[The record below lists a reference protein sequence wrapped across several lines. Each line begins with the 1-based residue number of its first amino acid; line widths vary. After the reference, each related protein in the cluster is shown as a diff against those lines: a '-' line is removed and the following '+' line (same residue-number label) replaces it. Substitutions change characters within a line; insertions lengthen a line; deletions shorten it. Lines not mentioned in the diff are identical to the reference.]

1 MASLERSHTPID
13 FDHRL
18 DEQWQHFE
26 TSISYL
32 KPSEIALVRKA
43 FDLAKKAHAP
53 QIRSTGEPYITH
65 PLSVAQI
72 LADIHLDADTLC
84 AAILHDVIE
93 DTEIPKK
100 VIVAEF
106 SEDIANLVDGVSK
119 LTQMEFSSKAE
130 AQAENYRKML
140 LAMTHDIRVIIVK
153 LADRLH
159 NMRTLLT
166 LSDEKKHRV
175 SKETLE
181 IYAPIANRLGMHNIR
196 VELEELA
203 FQAIYPLRYKIIHD
217 AVFKARGYHQEAL
230 SGIKKTIQQRL
241 EHFQIAEDGVH
252 SRQKHL
258 YSIYQK
264 MKHRGVSFGEIMDIY
279 GLRIIVN
286 TIDECYRALGV
297 VHNIFKPVPG
307 KFKDYIAIPKANGYQ
322 SLHTIL
328 FGPKGV
334 PIEIQI
340 RTKEMDYFA
349 ENGVAAHW
357 VYKTDDARISQAQ
370 LKISSWLKNLIE
382 MQQASGNSQ
391 EFIESVKIDLFPDE
405 VYVFTPKGKILELPG
420 GATPIDFAYA
430 VHTDIGNHCA
440 SVRINRRP
448 AAMSARLLNGQTIE
462 IVTDKEATPKAEW
475 LNFVVTGR
483 ARSAIKHFLKE
494 NQYDASVA
502 LGKQLLLN
510 ALFSLGE
517 VNPNLNDHRQQ
528 KLLKNTSF
536 DTIEALLSTIGLGQ
550 RSPLEFAQILLG
562 QMPLHSIQ
570 ERPLAI
576 KGTEGIVVK
585 FAHCCYPL
593 PGDAISGVLVP
604 NEGLWVHRDIC
615 SKVEHAT
622 ERVMPLYWHTP
633 TEGEFKSC
641 VLVDVENKKGVL
653 ANLTAAVAEEKLS
666 IEDIRVVRDD
676 GVFSTVQILV
686 SLPNV
691 NVLLKLMQR
700 LNHTPAVLSVE
711 RVLTV

>member
-1 MASLERSHTPID
+1 MPLAETTLPKVD
-13 FDHRL
+13 YDQL
-18 DEQWQHFE
+18 LNEQWQHFAA
-26 TSISYL
+26 SINYL
-32 KPSEIALVRKA
+32 KESEQALVKKA
-43 FDLAKKAHAP
+43 FEVAKEAHAP
-53 QIRSTGEPYITH
+53 QKRSTGEPYITH

-72 LADIHLDADTLC
+72 LANIHLDADTLC

-93 DTEIPKK
+93 DTPTPKK

-119 LTQMEFSSKAE
+119 LSQMEFSSKAE

-166 LSDEKKHRV
+166 LSPEKKRRV

-203 FQAIYPLRYKIIHD
+203 FQAMYPLRYKIIHD
-217 AVFKARGYHQEAL
+217 AVFKARGHHQEAL
-230 SGIKKTIQQRL
+230 HGIKRAIQQRL
-241 EHFQIAEDGVH
+241 EHFGISANSVH

-258 YSIYQK
+258 FSIYQK
-264 MKHRGVSFGEIMDIY
+264 MRHRGVSFGEIMDIY

-286 TIDECYRALGV
+286 SIDECYRALGV
-297 VHNIFKPVPG
+297 VHNVFKPVPG

-328 FGPKGV
+328 FGPQGV

-357 VYKTDDARISQAQ
+357 LYKTDGARVSQAQ
-370 LKISSWLKNLIE
+370 LKINSWLKNLIE

-430 VHTDIGNHCA
+430 VHTDIGNHCE

-448 AAMSARLLNGQTIE
+448 AALSSRLANGQTVE
-462 IVTDKEATPKAEW
+462 IVTDKDATPKAEW

-494 NQYDASVA
+494 NQYDVSIA

-510 ALFSLGE
+510 ALLSLGE
-517 VNPNLNDHRQQ
+517 VNPNLNDYRQQ
-528 KLLKNTSF
+528 KLLKQYPYEK
-536 DTIEALLSTIGLGQ
+536 IEELLSAIGLGTQ
-550 RSPLEFAQILLG
+550 SPLEVAQTMLG
-562 QMPLHSIQ
+562 QIPLASVQ
-570 ERPLAI
+570 ETPLAI
-576 KGTEGIVVK
+576 KGTEGMVVK

-593 PGDAISGVLVP
+593 PGDAIRGALVP
-604 NEGLWVHRDIC
+604 NEGLWVHRDVC
-615 SKVEHAT
+615 FKLQQTVGH
-622 ERVMPLYWHTP
+622 VMPLYWHAP
-633 TEGEFKSC
+633 TENEFKSC
-641 VLVDVENKKGVL
+641 LLVDVENKKGVL
-653 ANLTAAVAEEKLS
+653 ASLTSAVAEAKLS
-666 IEDIRVVRDD
+666 IQDIRVIQDD

-686 SLPNV
+686 WVTNTTMLEN
-691 NVLLKLMQR
+691 LAHR
-700 LNHTPAVLSVE
+700 LQHLPAVLKVT
-711 RVLTV
+711 RLLN